1 MVKCAAL
8 FDLDGVVLDT
18 ERLYTRFY
26 TALGKRYNLPDPD
39 FALNIKGSTIEKILA
54 TYFPTP
60 EASADVLKSIREF
73 EENMDYPVCEGVVE
87 FIDSLHGHDIRV
99 ALVTS
104 SSIDKMR
111 KVAARVPE
119 LLERFDVMVTGNDVS
134 RSKPDPEGYILAA
147 HRLGADPADCYV
159 FEDSL
164 SGLAAGMASGATV
177 IGLATTLPAE
187 RLAGKAHK
195 LIDGFAGFTVEDML
209 GVSRL

>member
-26 TALGKRYNLPDPD
+26 SALGKRYNLPDPN
-39 FALNIKGSTIEKILA
+39 FALTIKGSTIEKILA

-73 EENMDYPVCEGVVE
+73 EDNMDYPVCEGVVE
-87 FIDSLHGHDIRV
+87 FIDSLHGHDIPV

-104 SSIDKMR
+104 SSMEKMQ
-111 KVAARVPE
+111 KVAARVAG
-119 LLERFDVMVTGNDVS
+119 LLERFDIMVTGTDVT

-147 HRLGADPADCYV
+147 HRLEADPVDCYV

-164 SGLAAGMASGATV
+164 SGLAAGVASGATV

-187 RLAGKAHK
+187 RLIGKAHK

-209 GVSRL
+209 GVSKL